1 MKEKIEN
8 EPANCNL
15 EIQYP
20 KYEPDTKNGIQTK
33 TSIRDY
39 SVTVATFR
47 KSGLLLELTKEEEE
61 DFNQWIAYLNS
72 DQYQRDLLESENDN
86 ESDTDYSENGVE
98 LSGSESNTIFD

>member
-1 MKEKIEN
+1 MEEKIGN
-8 EPANCNL
+8 EPANSYFEMQDSKCEL
-15 EIQYP
+15 EA
-20 KYEPDTKNGIQTK
+20 KNEIQTK

-72 DQYQRDLLESENDN
+72 DQHQQDMLEN
-86 ESDTDYSENGVE
+86 ESDTDYSEYGVE
-98 LSGSESNTIFD
+98 LPESERSTIFD